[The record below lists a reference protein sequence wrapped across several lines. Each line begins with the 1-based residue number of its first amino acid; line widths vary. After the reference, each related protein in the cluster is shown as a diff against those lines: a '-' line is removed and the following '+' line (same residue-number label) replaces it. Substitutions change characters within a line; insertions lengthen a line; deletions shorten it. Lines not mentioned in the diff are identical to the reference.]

1 LNIVSKRMLCF
12 VLYATCLR
20 KAVGQIHLL
29 QVVGE
34 IGIYETKHLL
44 NMKVLRH
51 TLQLK
56 SDTMAL
62 SIPMLQLIII
72 FTNGVMRI
80 FISIR
85 SY

>member
-1 LNIVSKRMLCF
+1 
-12 VLYATCLR
+12 
-20 KAVGQIHLL
+20 VGQIHLL